1 MEGKS
6 QELDLQVADDDVD
19 DDDDDDE
26 DEDGN
31 ESAGDNNFQA
41 RGMMMRIRRIRMT
54 TTTA

>member
-6 QELDLQVADDDVD
+6 QELDLQVADDDD
-19 DDDDDDE
+19 HDDDE